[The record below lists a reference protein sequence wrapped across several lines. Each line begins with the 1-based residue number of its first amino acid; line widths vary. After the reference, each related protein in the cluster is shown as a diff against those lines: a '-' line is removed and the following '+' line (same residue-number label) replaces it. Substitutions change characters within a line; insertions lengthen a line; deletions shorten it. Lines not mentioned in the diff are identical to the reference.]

1 MNNFNNGEKGETALG
16 IIEDRENK
24 TSDVVNEEAPV
35 FNRGG
40 RKGRSNAA
48 QLGADQSSD
57 SAADNTQYRVLISPE
72 ANLAVDDLI
81 GKVNSGFDGGKVS
94 RPQLVSWILCKF
106 GQTIAEPDVL
116 EIRAVHFD
124 RIAYFEALLK
134 RAKETGVMP
143 PELAALLPAAS
154 VPTVAG
160 KKKRAA

>member
-16 IIEDRENK
+16 VIEDREK
-24 TSDVVNEEAPV
+24 ISDVVNEEAPV
-35 FNRGG
+35 FNRGS

-81 GKVNSGFDGGKVS
+81 GKVNSGFEGGKVT

-143 PELAALLPAAS
+143 SELAALLPAAS
-154 VPTVAG
+154 VPAVAG